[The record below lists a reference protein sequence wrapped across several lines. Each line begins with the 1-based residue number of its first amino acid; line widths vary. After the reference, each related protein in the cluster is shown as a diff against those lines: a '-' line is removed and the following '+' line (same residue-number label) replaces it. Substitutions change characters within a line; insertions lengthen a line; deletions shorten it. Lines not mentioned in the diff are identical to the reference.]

1 MNNNKKYFPV
11 YKGTLADARKELSID
26 LYLDSKQ
33 WNLACKTAIEYILD
47 RNRTTNL
54 KQAVKELLDD
64 FGEDRVV
71 FMIANTVQYYT
82 YEDCFSKEN
91 EKWAGEIDI
100 PENFNRGIDINSRYI
115 IDGDVS
121 ILNEVVNELLGVTEG
136 YTEEDYKKF
145 KETALVS
152 ATAFAT
158 NAKEGCENEFA
169 LFVETDSDLYLPNLT
184 SYLTFEKGE
193 EKDVITISAAN
204 ILDEVKDQIKSIEV
218 YYNPHTTKVVSDIE
232 NAKYY
237 HIITRKEV

>member
-82 YEDCFSKEN
+82 YEDWFSKEN
-91 EKWAGEIDI
+91 EKSIFQKISIE
-100 PENFNRGIDINSRYI
+100 E
-115 IDGDVS
+115 S
-121 ILNEVVNELLGVTEG
+121 ILILVTLLMEM
-136 YTEEDYKKF
+136 YRF
-145 KETALVS
+145 
-152 ATAFAT
+152 
-158 NAKEGCENEFA
+158 
-169 LFVETDSDLYLPNLT
+169 
-184 SYLTFEKGE
+184 
-193 EKDVITISAAN
+193 
-204 ILDEVKDQIKSIEV
+204 
-218 YYNPHTTKVVSDIE
+218 
-232 NAKYY
+232 
-237 HIITRKEV
+237 

>member
-82 YEDCFSKEN
+82 YEDWFSKEN
-91 EKWAGEIDI
+91 ENGQEESIFQKISIE
-100 PENFNRGIDINSRYI
+100 E
-115 IDGDVS
+115 S
-121 ILNEVVNELLGVTEG
+121 ILILVTLLMEM
-136 YTEEDYKKF
+136 YRF
-145 KETALVS
+145 
-152 ATAFAT
+152 
-158 NAKEGCENEFA
+158 
-169 LFVETDSDLYLPNLT
+169 
-184 SYLTFEKGE
+184 
-193 EKDVITISAAN
+193 
-204 ILDEVKDQIKSIEV
+204 
-218 YYNPHTTKVVSDIE
+218 
-232 NAKYY
+232 
-237 HIITRKEV
+237 